1 MLDSTSNDDLMA
13 VDQAETT
20 NKNDRP
26 SNDDRLSNE
35 DRLTNEEED
44 GVDGDSATGT
54 LLFNRISKLLK

>member
-13 VDQAETT
+13 VDQAEST
-20 NKNDRP
+20 NKDRP
-26 SNDDRLSNE
+26 SNNDRLSNE